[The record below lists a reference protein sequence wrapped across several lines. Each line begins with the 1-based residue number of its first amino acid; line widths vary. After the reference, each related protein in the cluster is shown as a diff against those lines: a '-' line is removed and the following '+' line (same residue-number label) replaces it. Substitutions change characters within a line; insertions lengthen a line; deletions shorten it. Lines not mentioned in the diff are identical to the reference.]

1 MILGVDAYRAA
12 GPRCGVGRYLE
23 YLLHAWAGRELAFDG
38 VRVFSPEPLDAP
50 PVDERFAYE
59 PLTGRSTGVVWQARR
74 LRPRLR
80 YVDVLFAPYTT
91 PPGYRG
97 RSVVSNLGIYEGT
110 HAETFPGWRSRARS
124 WHFGHSARRAHA
136 VIANSAST
144 KNDVCSFYGVPEERV
159 SIVWPGV
166 DPRFRPEREG
176 ERGLARAAA
185 ARYLGKSAPYFLFVG
200 KLSLRR
206 NVPALLE
213 AFAAV
218 LADRPELRLL
228 LVGPNPGIVDLSS
241 EVARLGLGDS
251 VHHIEHLDQDT
262 LALLY
267 RGAHAFVLPTAHEG
281 FSFTIL
287 EALASGAPVV
297 TLDHVPLH
305 EGGLAEATYTIADA
319 RSETLAAALSRLADD
334 EELRAE
340 LRRRGPRR
348 AAAFSWET
356 NAARTMDVLAEVAR
370 AA

>member
-23 YLLHAWAGRELAFDG
+23 YLLHAWAGRDLPFDT
-38 VRVFSPEPLDAP
+38 VRVFSPQPLEAP
-50 PVDERFAYE
+50 PVDERFAFE
-59 PLTGRSTGVVWQARR
+59 PLTGRSTGIVWQARR

-80 YVDVLFAPYTT
+80 DVDVLFAPYTT

-97 RSVVSNLGIYEGT
+97 PAVLSNLGIYEGT
-110 HAETFPGWRSRARS
+110 HAGTFPGWRSRARS
-124 WHFGHSARRAHA
+124 WHFGDSARRASA

-144 KNDVCSFYGVPEERV
+144 KSDVCRFYDVPQERV

-166 DPRFRPEREG
+166 DPRFRPAGEEGQGPAMAVAERH
-176 ERGLARAAA
+176 
-185 ARYLGKSAPYFLFVG
+185 LGTRAPYFLFVG

-218 LADRPELRLL
+218 IADRPELHLL
-228 LVGPNPGIVDLSS
+228 LVGPNPGIVDLAG
-241 EVARLGLGDS
+241 EVARLGLGGS
-251 VHHIEHLDQDT
+251 VHHVEHLDQDE

-267 RGAHAFVLPTAHEG
+267 RGAQAFVLPTAHEG

-305 EGGLAEATYTIADA
+305 EGGLAEATLTVPDA
-319 RSETLAAALSRLADD
+319 RAETLAGALARLADD
-334 EELRAE
+334 EALRAD
-340 LRRRGPRR
+340 LRRRGPLQ
-348 AAAFSWET
+348 AAAFSWEE
-356 NAARTMDVLAEVAR
+356 NAARTMDVLADVA

>member
-12 GPRCGVGRYLE
+12 GERCGVGRYLE
-23 YLLHAWAGRELAFDG
+23 YLLHAWAGGDLPFSQ
-38 VRVFSPEPLDAP
+38 VHVFSPEPLEAP
-50 PVDERFAYE
+50 PVDERFTFE
-59 PLTGRSTGVVWQARR
+59 PLTGGSKGIMWQERR

-80 YVDVLFAPYTT
+80 DVDVLFAPYTT
-91 PPGYRG
+91 PPSYRG
-97 RSVVSNLGIYEGT
+97 PAVVSNLGIYEGA

-124 WHFGHSARRAHA
+124 WHFGHSARRARA

-144 KNDVCSFYGVPEERV
+144 KTDVCRYYGVPDERV
-159 SIVWPGV
+159 SVVWPGV
-166 DPRFRPEREG
+166 DPRFRPERE
-176 ERGLARAAA
+176 EEHELARATAE
-185 ARYLGKSAPYFLFVG
+185 RHLGTSAPYFLFVG

-218 LADRPELRLL
+218 RADRPELQLL
-228 LVGPNPGIVDLSS
+228 LVGPNPGIVDLDA

-251 VHHIEHLDQDT
+251 VQHVDHLDQDE

-287 EALASGAPVV
+287 EALASGAPVI

-305 EGGLAEATYTIADA
+305 EGGLADATLTVPDA
-319 RSETLAAALSRLADD
+319 QAETLAGALARLADD
-334 EELRAE
+334 EELRAD
-340 LRRRGPRR
+340 LRRRGPLQ
-348 AAAFSWET
+348 AAAFSWDE
-356 NAARTMDVLAEVAR
+356 NAARTMDVLADVA
-370 AA
+370 AV